1 MNILNQWA
9 TYIFCKKK
17 YFDSTNHLYIQPIIY
32 VFNGELIIFY
42 NDSEISFQSLK
53 SKDSKSCIVP
63 KFST

>member
-9 TYIFCKKK
+9 TYIFCKKN

-42 NDSEISFQSLK
+42 KDSEIFFPVFK
-53 SKDSKSCIVP
+53 I
-63 KFST
+63 